1 MKETKKSF
9 NDYLLKIKQDFNLSN
24 MLLSSIL
31 DCSPA
36 QASLFLNK
44 KSFVSY
50 DKIKKLAEWLKN
62 NGKDIYN
69 NYVFYEDDKQFYYHG
84 SRQGIVGIISPN
96 HNSKETLD
104 FGHGF
109 YLGASFLQSST
120 FVASEE
126 EGKDRIYKFEFDT
139 SDLNVLE
146 LNGLDW
152 VFFVAYN
159 RGKIPQ
165 DKSTSKL
172 YQKMN
177 RISGGGYDVI
187 VGQIADD
194 RMAPTMRLFF
204 NNELKYE
211 QLYECLI
218 KLNIGK
224 QWCLK
229 TEKACERLKCV
240 EVYNITDNY
249 LRELIKDYATERI
262 DDAVQASATIS
273 LDRNKKGKTFKQLL
287 KEYGNK

>member
-1 MKETKKSF
+1 MEEIKLSF

-24 MLLSSIL
+24 ASLSSIL
-31 DCSPA
+31 DCSTA
-36 QASLFLNK
+36 QVSMFMHK
-44 KSFVSY
+44 KSFISY
-50 DKIKKLAEWLKN
+50 DKIKKLAVWLKN
-62 NGKDIYN
+62 NNKDIYTD
-69 NYVFYEDDKQFYYHG
+69 YLFCGEDKHFYYHG
-84 SRQGIVGIISPN
+84 SRQGIEGNISPN
-96 HNSKETLD
+96 HNSKETID

-109 YLGASFLQSST
+109 YLGLSFLQSST

-126 EGKDRIYKFEFDT
+126 DGKDRIYKFEFDT
-139 SDLNVLE
+139 SDLNIIE
-146 LNGLDW
+146 LNDLDW
-152 VFFVAYN
+152 VFFVAFN
-159 RGKIPQ
+159 RGKIPH
-165 DKSTSKL
+165 DKTTSKL
-172 YQKMN
+172 YKKMN
-177 RISGGGYDVI
+177 RIAGSGYDVI

-240 EVYNITDNY
+240 EVYSITDIY

-262 DDAVQASATIS
+262 DDAVKASTTIS